1 MSWNPFTRMFHQFKI
16 KGFSG
21 SKYGWME
28 GRICSSKSSCWS
40 KSKFLLT
47 RKVCRSP
54 PKRQNTTE
62 ASRLSSMVFNG
73 QPLDSSLR
81 RYPPGPHRVR
91 QMYRRT
97 QKNDS
102 ISWMAVWVKVRATA
116 VSRATWLVNG
126 SVSYVNT
133 RIRRWYLSWNRFLRV
148 GTPW

>member
-16 KGFSG
+16 KGFMG
-21 SKYGWME
+21 SKYGWMD
-28 GRICSSKSSCWS
+28 GRICSSKSSYWS
-40 KSKFLLT
+40 RSKFLLT
-47 RKVCRSP
+47 RKVGRSP

-97 QKNDS
+97 QKKRLHIVDGSMGESGGNS
-102 ISWMAVWVKVRATA
+102 GVKSHMVGERKC
-116 VSRATWLVNG
+116 
-126 SVSYVNT
+126 
-133 RIRRWYLSWNRFLRV
+133 FLCK
-148 GTPW
+148 P